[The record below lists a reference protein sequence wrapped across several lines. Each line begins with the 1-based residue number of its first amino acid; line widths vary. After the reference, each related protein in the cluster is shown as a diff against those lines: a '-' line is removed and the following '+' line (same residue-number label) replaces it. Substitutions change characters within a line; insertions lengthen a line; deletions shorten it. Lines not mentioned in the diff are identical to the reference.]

1 MLKIIRIRQ
10 YENLHI
16 FLWLLKD
23 TCWIMDW
30 KPAGLFMIIPT
41 IFVAIHITWLRRN
54 IRSDLFHN
62 MAVCL
67 WISGNSIWMLGEFFY
82 DDGTRPI
89 AVIFFLVGLLS
100 VLYYYLMEEPQQWK
114 KEDKGLN
121 P

>member
-1 MLKIIRIRQ
+1 MLRITRIRQ

-16 FLWLLKD
+16 FLWLIKD

-41 IFVAIHITWLRRN
+41 IFVAIHITWLRRA

-62 MAVCL
+62 LAVCL
-67 WISGNSIWMLGEFFY
+67 WISGNSIWMLGEFY
-82 DDGTRPI
+82 YNDETRPI
-89 AVIFFLVGLLS
+89 AVIFFIAGLLS

-114 KEDKGLN
+114 KDQKN
-121 P
+121 

>member
-1 MLKIIRIRQ
+1 MLKITRIRQ

-16 FLWLLKD
+16 FLWLIKD

-30 KPAGLFMIIPT
+30 KPAGLFMILPT
-41 IFVAIHITWLRRN
+41 IFVAIHITWIRKG

-62 MAVCL
+62 LAVCL

-82 DDGTRPI
+82 DDGTRTI
-89 AVIFFLVGLLS
+89 AVLFFAAGLIS
-100 VLYYYLMEEPQQWK
+100 VLYYYLIEVLQQWRK
-114 KEDKGLN
+114 NQN